1 MAETQEHKGTPTPP
15 QIKKGCQISLMFP
28 VASDDEALAVKK
40 AIDDVLPDVENK
52 RYTFQIT
59 EM

>member
-1 MAETQEHKGTPTPP
+1 MAETQEHQDPP
-15 QIKKGCQISLMFP
+15 PPPMIKKGCQISLMWP
-28 VASDDEALAVKK
+28 CQSDDEALAVKK
-40 AIDDVLPDVENK
+40 AIDELVKDITDK

>member
-1 MAETQEHKGTPTPP
+1 MADPQEHQDPP
-15 QIKKGCQISLMFP
+15 PPAMMKKGCQISLMWP
-28 VASDDEALAVKK
+28 IKADDEALDVKK
-40 AIDDVLPDVENK
+40 AIDTIVADIKEK

>member
-1 MAETQEHKGTPTPP
+1 MAETQEPQDLPAP
-15 QIKKGCQISLMFP
+15 LQIKKACQISLMFP
-28 VASDDEALAVKK
+28 VEDDESALAVKK
-40 AIDDVLPDVENK
+40 AIDACLPAVDNK

>member
-1 MAETQEHKGTPTPP
+1 MAGEPEHQDPAPP
-15 QIKKGCQISLMFP
+15 AVMKKGCQISLMWP
-28 VASDDEALAVKK
+28 CKTDDEALAVKK
-40 AIDDVLPDVENK
+40 AIDAIVSDIKDK